1 VSARVTVV
9 DYGSGNLFSVS
20 RAIEECGGE
29 VILTGTP
36 AEVAAAER
44 LVLPGV
50 GAFSA
55 AMKALTDRGL
65 ADAVRRFIETDRP
78 FLGICVGMQAMM
90 DYSEEFGRHKGFGFI
105 AGGVVA
111 IPTTGADGT
120 PHPVPHIGWNG
131 LVPPARGW
139 DGTLFAAIAP
149 GTAVYFVHSFA
160 ARPKEPKNVLATC
173 DYDGRVITA
182 AIAKDNMVGCQF
194 HPEKSGPAGLAILRE
209 FIGDGA
215 AWVGTRVSHG

>member
-1 VSARVTVV
+1 MSANVTVV

-20 RAIEECGGE
+20 RALEQVGARVE
-29 VILTGTP
+29 LTGDTDR
-36 AEVAAAER
+36 VAAAER

-65 ADAVRRFIETDRP
+65 ADAVRRFVETGRP

-90 DYSEEFGRHKGFGFI
+90 DYGEEFGHHDGFGFV
-105 AGGVVA
+105 AGGVAV
-111 IPTTGADGT
+111 IPATGADGT

-139 DGTLFAAIAP
+139 DDTLFAAIAP

-160 ARPKEPKNVLATC
+160 ARPKEPENVLATC
-173 DYDGRVITA
+173 DYDGRAITA

-194 HPEKSGPAGLAILRE
+194 HPEKSGPAGLAILTR
-209 FIGDGA
+209 FLNGIGIA
-215 AWVGTRVSHG
+215 